1 MTRGQMKIID
11 EMMRMKLSPRQAKWL
26 GDLIEYGEMAP
37 DTYVKVLKRDVESD
51 IVKQII
57 QCPLYCLF
65 DGCDIWHTV
74 DKYDIIAVGTEDK
87 TGTPMIIVQ

>member
-1 MTRGQMKIID
+1 MNRQKEIID
-11 EMMRMKLSPRQAKWL
+11 SKMNMRLSRRQAEWL
-26 GDLIEYGEMAP
+26 GNLLEYGEMAP

-51 IVKQII
+51 IVKPHI

-65 DGCDIWHTV
+65 DGCDFSHTV